1 MYPVLKQED
10 CSCSTPLKGTG
21 EFPADTLAEGPSSLK
36 KHREIELLKGL
47 KRGKAGTGTTN
58 RSSMVMSRCSQYLS
72 STPEGFTIECD
83 GNGVIDGD
91 IMEKTRRYHEKS
103 TLSLEN
109 NSQAAENSLVG
120 PSRTTQ
126 RNSLAP
132 NQRSFQAGVNKWLKR
147 LEQSGTLLT
156 LKTSM
161 DVPSGATATT
171 THPYGHT
178 ISSINHNWKKC
189 VQVSRLAVLKNRPN
203 GSVFTYL
210 QLDDSLDRL
219 RTSVHL
225 SKMEYAGCD
234 LELNPLCRSAVAN
247 AYVLAT
253 TLHSLDSVDRKRAVM
268 FLTSRTSAQIHSI
281 EYDLRE
287 AVKYA
292 ARNLFEVYALSIGE
306 QSSEGEIGSFV
317 SAPTLKN
324 ANMIHGLNGRIVP
337 RSLPFV
343 LLGI

>member
-1 MYPVLKQED
+1 MLE
-10 CSCSTPLKGTG
+10 KGIG
-21 EFPADTLAEGPSSLK
+21 RWDSSK
-36 KHREIELLKGL
+36 
-47 KRGKAGTGTTN
+47 
-58 RSSMVMSRCSQYLS
+58 LS
-72 STPEGFTIECD
+72 GAH
-83 GNGVIDGD
+83 
-91 IMEKTRRYHEKS
+91 KTR
-103 TLSLEN
+103 
-109 NSQAAENSLVG
+109 
-120 PSRTTQ
+120 
-126 RNSLAP
+126 
-132 NQRSFQAGVNKWLKR
+132 KWLSPVGGTPSISASSPVDKCFFRGIDMTAYVDDSAAMPETEFYR
-147 LEQSGTLLT
+147 LRHFLRQFHHLFES
-156 LKTSM
+156 
-161 DVPSGATATT
+161 DRR
-171 THPYGHT
+171 
-178 ISSINHNWKKC
+178 KC
-189 VQVSRLAVLKNRPN
+189 QQVSRLAVLKNRPN